1 MTTWTRRGG
10 RCSKNIYFYPRS
22 GLKISTQRQVLVK
35 KGQNCVHIVSEC
47 PLIQNISEFSHLGQP
62 NCLLQPQVGFTAH
75 KAPLLS
81 FGSEWYKRQRRVK
94 SFVYPPSE
102 IGSLRATWQI
112 CTVCTHIC
120 LVPNSSA
127 YPFPNYIPHPVNR
140 D

>member
-102 IGSLRATWQI
+102 IGSLRASTWQI
-112 CTVCTHIC
+112 CTVCTHTHM
-120 LVPNSSA
+120 PSA
-127 YPFPNYIPHPVNR
+127 QLFCFSKLPHPVNR